1 MPHILHE
8 LSIEST
14 QFSTELE
21 IVLRQSNSCLTIS
34 ASSTQR
40 GLAWA
45 FASCLSELI
54 GTEVEVHVTE
64 TQVSIGECLLP
75 GDVLSELTTFEEA
88 KTNDTLF
95 EKIRRVSKTLI
106 PGESECEEVIVS
118 MIDRND

>member
-21 IVLRQSNSCLTIS
+21 IVLRQGNSCLTIS

-40 GLAWA
+40 GLIWA

-54 GTEVEVHVTE
+54 GTDVEAQVTE
-64 TQVSIGECLLP
+64 TNVLIGECLLP
-75 GDVLSELTTFEEA
+75 GDVLSELTTLEE
-88 KTNDTLF
+88 TRNTGFLT
-95 EKIRRVSKTLI
+95 RRENRI
-106 PGESECEEVIVS
+106 ISEVCKDSFAVYEDS
-118 MIDRND
+118 

>member
-14 QFSTELE
+14 ENSTELE
-21 IVLRQSNSCLTIS
+21 IVLRQGNSCLTIS

-54 GTEVEVHVTE
+54 GTDVEVQATE

-75 GDVLSELTTFEEA
+75 GDALSWLTTLEE
-88 KTNDTLF
+88 TRNTGFLT
-95 EKIRRVSKTLI
+95 RRENRI
-106 PGESECEEVIVS
+106 ISEVWE
-118 MIDRND
+118 R